1 MSVIQG
7 LTKTILYVKDMNALV
22 RFYRDVLDLKIQEPA
37 NLESYSNAIWV
48 EFATGGCNLVL
59 HADREKR
66 LGEDRP
72 KLVFSVND
80 METAHKTLTERGAKL
95 SDIRSRLPG
104 LKVADG
110 FDPENN
116 PFSIYCQE

>member
-7 LTKTILYVKDMNALV
+7 LTKAIVYVKDMNAQV

-37 NLESYSNAIWV
+37 DLESYSNEIWV

-59 HADREKR
+59 HADTEKR
-66 LGEDRP
+66 LGQDRP

-95 SDIRSRLPG
+95 SNIRSRLPG

-116 PFSIYCQE
+116 PFSIYSQK